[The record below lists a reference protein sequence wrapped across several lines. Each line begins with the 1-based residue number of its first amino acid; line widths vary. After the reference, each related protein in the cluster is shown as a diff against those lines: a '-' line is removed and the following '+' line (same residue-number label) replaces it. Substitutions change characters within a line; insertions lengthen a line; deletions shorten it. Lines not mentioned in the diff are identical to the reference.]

1 MRLERGEETRQRLL
15 ETAIQMFAADG
26 FAKVTVR
33 DICRAA
39 ETNVAAVNY
48 HYGDKFGLYMAV
60 VRAAVAAMWN
70 VNDLAVQSDG
80 MGAEL
85 RLRQYI
91 ATYVARLTEFKGP
104 ANWIHRLMQHEM
116 AEPTP
121 AAEWIVDHAIRPR
134 LRYLAG
140 MLAELLNVPLTD
152 ERVRWCVVMIQ
163 SQCLSFLPNGIKA
176 LAMRDWPPLNSD
188 GLEKV
193 VDHIMTFS
201 LAGIRALARPEVLDL
216 GP

>member
-1 MRLERGEETRQRLL
+1 VSTTAVRGEETRQRLL
-15 ETAIQMFAADG
+15 DAAIRLFAADG

-60 VRAAVAAMWN
+60 VRAAVDAMWTL
-70 VNDLAVQSDG
+70 NDLAMQGDSRVP
-80 MGAEL
+80 EE
-85 RLRQYI
+85 RLRQYVG
-91 ATYVARLTEFKGP
+91 TYVAKLIEAKGP

-121 AAEWIVDHAIRPR
+121 AAEWIVEHAILPR

-140 MLAELLNVPLTD
+140 ILAELLNVPATD

-163 SQCLSFLPNGIKA
+163 SQCLSFLPNGIRS
-176 LAMRDWPPLNSD
+176 LATRDWPAITPT
-188 GLEKV
+188 GVEAI

-201 LAGIRALARPEVLDL
+201 LAGIRALARP
-216 GP
+216 

>member
-1 MRLERGEETRQRLL
+1 MRTADAASRGVETRQRLL

-60 VRAAVAAMWN
+60 VRAAVGAMWN
-70 VNDLAVQSDG
+70 PNDLTMQSDSVVP
-80 MGAEL
+80 EQ
-85 RLRQYI
+85 RLRHYI
-91 ATYVARLTEFKGP
+91 GTYVTKFTELKAP

-121 AAEWIVDHAIRPR
+121 AAAWIAEQAIRPR

-140 MLAELLNVPLTD
+140 ILAELLNVPLTD
-152 ERVRWCVVMIQ
+152 ERVRWCIVMIQ
-163 SQCLSFLPNGIKA
+163 AQCLSFLPNTFRS
-176 LAMRDWPPLNSD
+176 LAMSDWPPVVSAGLD
-188 GLEKV
+188 GV

-201 LAGIRALARPEVLDL
+201 LAGIRALARP
-216 GP
+216 